1 MESEEE
7 GLSQRRKDPGWGGT
21 LQENASRGLPN
32 LTCAQGACSVWLS
45 FCVHEMFVS
54 GKSATSGSLPQAA
67 LCSQIKDL
75 TPKALCAAAQNGAGI
90 NCTDRCLNG
99 EHTRPLAPAVIIF
112 KTEEEIKECGE
123 MPLLV
128 AF

>member
-1 MESEEE
+1 M
-7 GLSQRRKDPGWGGT
+7 GGT
-21 LQENASRGLPN
+21 LRENALRGLPD
-32 LTCAQGACSVWLS
+32 LTRAQGALCGSAFVYGETL
-45 FCVHEMFVS
+45 VS

-75 TPKALCAAAQNGAGI
+75 TPKALCAAAQNGARI

-99 EHTRPLAPAVIIF
+99 ERTRPLTSAVIIF
-112 KTEEEIKECGE
+112 KTEEEIKICRE